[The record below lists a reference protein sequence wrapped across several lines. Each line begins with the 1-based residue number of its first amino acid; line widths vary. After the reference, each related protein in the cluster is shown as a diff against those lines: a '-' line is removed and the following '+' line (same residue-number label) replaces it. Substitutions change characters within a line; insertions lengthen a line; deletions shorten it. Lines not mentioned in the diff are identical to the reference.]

1 MVFLIHTGEIIEMDI
16 TTQDMYSIIFK
27 EYPDILDV
35 KQVSKALGVSTK
47 TVYRLL
53 RENTLKSLKIGRE
66 FRIPKVNIMK
76 YVKVFGSTIYEQTT
90 V

>member
-1 MVFLIHTGEIIEMDI
+1 MTD
-16 TTQDMYSIIFK
+16 TSTQELYRIVFK

-35 KQVSKALGVSTK
+35 KQVSVLLSVSTK

-53 RENTLKSLKIGRE
+53 REGALDSLKIGRE
-66 FRIPKVNIMK
+66 FRVPKVNVMK
-76 YVKVFGSTIYEQTT
+76 YVKVFDPRLCEQPT